1 VQPHFL
7 IAFAIAANSSC
18 VRNVDS
24 SVVSVVLWSRYFST
38 ASCSFAF
45 SPPLAMMKAIVVTIK
60 SANAL

>member
-1 VQPHFL
+1 MQPHFL
-7 IAFAIAANSSC
+7 IAFAIVANSSC
-18 VRNVDS
+18 VRNVDFS
-24 SVVSVVLWSRYFST
+24 AVSIAFCSRYFLT